1 MTDDRFAAL
10 LQPLTVGAIEAPN
23 RLFMAPLTRNR
34 ADADGT
40 PNALMVRYYA
50 QRASAGLIVSEA
62 TWVVQQGKPYPRTPG
77 LASDAHRDGW
87 RAVTDAVHAAGGR
100 IVAQLWHGG
109 RVSHPETAGEQPVS
123 ASATPFERLTIFTDS
138 QAKAEIPTPRAL
150 AREEL
155 PGIVA
160 GYVDAARRAIEAG
173 FDGVE
178 VHGANGYLLEQFLAD
193 GINHRDDEYG
203 GSPQNRARLTVEVVS
218 AVAAAIGA
226 ERTALRISP
235 LHGAHETVER
245 DGGDAHRALAD
256 ALAPLG
262 LAYVHVLSALD
273 QDELLRDLRERYG
286 APFVLNSG
294 FAVRTERDEAIA
306 IVADG
311 RADAVAV
318 GRAWI
323 GNPDLLDRWAADA
336 PITRADSK
344 LFYSDGPEGYVDYPT
359 LAQERADEERAA

>member
-1 MTDDRFAAL
+1 MTADRFDAL
-10 LQPLTVGAIEAPN
+10 RQPLTVGAIDVPN
-23 RLFMAPLTRNR
+23 RLWMAPLTRNR

-40 PNALMVRYYA
+40 PNALMARYYV

-77 LASDAHRDGW
+77 LATDAHRDGW

-100 IVAQLWHGG
+100 IVAQLWHSG
-109 RVSHPETAGEQPVS
+109 RVSHPETTGQELVS
-123 ASATPFERLTIFTDS
+123 ASATPFERLTIFTDT
-138 QAKAEIPTPRAL
+138 QAKATIPTPRAL
-150 AREEL
+150 RLDEL

-160 GYVDAARRAIEAG
+160 GYVDGARRAIDAG

-193 GINHRDDEYG
+193 GINHRDDAYG
-203 GSPQNRARLTVEVVS
+203 GTPENRARLVVEVVE
-218 AVAAAIGA
+218 AVAAAVGA
-226 ERTALRISP
+226 DRTGLRISP
-235 LHGAHETVER
+235 GHGAHETVES
-245 DGGDAHRALAD
+245 DGGDTHRALAD

-262 LAYVHVLSALD
+262 LAYVHALSELD
-273 QDELLRDLRERYG
+273 RPLIAELRERYG

-294 FAVRTERDEAIA
+294 FAVRTDRDEAIS
-306 IVADG
+306 IVADD

-323 GNPDLLDRWAADA
+323 GNPDLLERWGSGAPVTDA
-336 PITRADSK
+336 NSK

-359 LAQERADEERAA
+359 LAEEQAAEERAA